1 MGYYR
6 FIGLFIPPSER
17 SKIEQFL
24 EYTYGI
30 SQRRHFK
37 CTHVALD
44 TSHPDYNDIIH
55 AETGI
60 PAVCYATHYLN
71 DDYMD
76 VLKIEVPF
84 PHKKK
89 QLHLTSSIADNPR
102 NPGYPTVKSC
112 RGNALVESFEIS
124 QRTTDEELLQNHGW
138 GTTKH
143 ALQFEEPLEIR
154 GTIDAF
160 RYRTYYKH

>member
-17 SKIEQFL
+17 NKIEQFV

-30 SQRRHFK
+30 RQRKHFK

-44 TSHPDYNDIIH
+44 TAHPDYNDIIH

-71 DDYMD
+71 DAHMD

-89 QLHLTSSIADNPR
+89 QLHLTCSIADNPR
-102 NPGYPTVKSC
+102 NPGYPIAKSC

-124 QRTTDEELLQNHGW
+124 QRTTDEATLRSLGV
-138 GTTKH
+138 GSRFYSTRFT
-143 ALQFEEPLEIR
+143 EPLEIH

-160 RYRTYYKH
+160 RHRTWYKY